1 MEILYV
7 ATRYININDWMIIHH
22 MSFISTIFIRDSI
35 VMLVSVCCLPMSALF
50 QRYRGENKLY
60 FNEMMSSMDHVSS
73 LRWIFKVIDLININD
88 WMDIHHMTFINTI
101 FRHLSQIA
109 PF

>member
-35 VMLVSVCCLPMSALF
+35 VMLVSVCCLPM
-50 QRYRGENKLY
+50 
-60 FNEMMSSMDHVSS
+60 
-73 LRWIFKVIDLININD
+73 
-88 WMDIHHMTFINTI
+88 
-101 FRHLSQIA
+101 
-109 PF
+109 